1 MQSLANEVYSA
12 IQSSRIT
19 DVKDC
24 MEELVSVLQSDEE
37 LLAEVEKRLDKKD
50 ILWFNRNN
58 NAIFFEIPKDNTYL
72 QSTKKLDM
80 DEEVS
85 WFLSEIK
92 SSQKINW
99 ENVKYR
105 YQRALKFLGTKDVI
119 YYNKIRKIVLVQYED
134 KWRYLN
140 E

>member
-24 MEELVSVLQSDEE
+24 MDELVSVLQSDEK

-58 NAIFFEIPKDNTYL
+58 NAIFFEIPNDNMYL
-72 QSTKKLDM
+72 QSTKKLDI
-80 DEEVS
+80 EEELS
-85 WFLSEIK
+85 WFEGELKSEEN
-92 SSQKINW
+92 INW

-119 YYNKIRKIVLVQYED
+119 YYNKIRKIILIQNED